1 MMAIQPV
8 GSSPSSALE
17 AKDSTR
23 GAGSF
28 VDDLSRMLRSVNQ
41 DQIGAAQAI
50 DRLMVDGEGSIHEA
64 MIEMS
69 KAEGS
74 FRLLM
79 TMRNRLIDAVNRLL
93 QTQV

>member
-1 MMAIQPV
+1 MIQDV
-8 GSSPSSALE
+8 NRDQVE
-17 AKDSTR
+17 ASQTMK
-23 GAGSF
+23 
-28 VDDLSRMLRSVNQ
+28 
-41 DQIGAAQAI
+41 
-50 DRLMVDGEGSIHEA
+50 RLLVHGEGSIHEA
-64 MIEMS
+64 MMAAS

>member
-8 GSSPSSALE
+8 GSSASSAPE
-17 AKDSTR
+17 IKDGIQGTGR
-23 GAGSF
+23 F
-28 VDDLSRMLRSVNQ
+28 VDDLTRMLRSVNE
-41 DQIGAAQAI
+41 DQIGAARAI
-50 DRLMVDGEGSIHEA
+50 DRLMIEGEGSIHEA

-79 TMRNRLIDAVNRLL
+79 TMRNRLVDAINRLL
-93 QTQV
+93 QAQA

>member
-1 MMAIQPV
+1 
-8 GSSPSSALE
+8 
-17 AKDSTR
+17 
-23 GAGSF
+23 
-28 VDDLSRMLRSVNQ
+28 MLRSVNQ
-41 DQIGAAQAI
+41 DQIGAAGAI
-50 DRLMVDGEGSIHEA
+50 ERLMVDGEGSIHEA

-79 TMRNRLIDAVNRLL
+79 TMRNRLMEAVNRLL